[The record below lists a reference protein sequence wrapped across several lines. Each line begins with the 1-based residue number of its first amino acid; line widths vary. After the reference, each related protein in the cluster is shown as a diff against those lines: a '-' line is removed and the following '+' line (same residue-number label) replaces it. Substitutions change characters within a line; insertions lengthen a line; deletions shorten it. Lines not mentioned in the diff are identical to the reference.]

1 MAYKILI
8 LGLPGAGKT
17 TLASKIVE
25 KLGDDVLWLNA
36 DKIRQE
42 YDDWDFSLE
51 GRIRQ
56 SERMKTLADSSKTKY
71 VIADFV
77 CPLQRMRDIFSA
89 DYIIWVD
96 TIEKSKYDDTNNLFE
111 DVVQYDIRIAE
122 KDSEQWSSI
131 IAWNLVNGN

>member
-1 MAYKILI
+1 MPHKILI

-56 SERMKTLADSSKTKY
+56 SKRMKTLAESSKKRY

-77 CPLQRMRDIFSA
+77 CPLQEMRDIFSA
-89 DYIIWVD
+89 DYIIWID
-96 TIEKSKYDDTNNLFE
+96 TINESRYNDTDNLFE
-111 DVVQYDIRIAE
+111 DVVEYDIRIKE
-122 KDSEQWSSI
+122 KDSERWSSI
-131 IAWNLVNGN
+131 IVWNLVNGN